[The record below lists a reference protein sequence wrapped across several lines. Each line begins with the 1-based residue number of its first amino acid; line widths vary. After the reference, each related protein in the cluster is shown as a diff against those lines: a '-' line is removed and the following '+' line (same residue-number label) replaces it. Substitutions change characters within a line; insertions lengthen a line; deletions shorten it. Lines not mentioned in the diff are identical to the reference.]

1 MTTTIIKA
9 HQVPSP
15 RGGKRAR
22 AAWTPTPCAD
32 PAGRMRTALVRFD
45 AIVTLLQ
52 RERAAHRLETV
63 LAQPTPQALVDAYAA
78 DLAPWCPV
86 AKSDTT
92 SDTTV
97 VFTYRVVKR
106 LIGGWPDPRT
116 IAEFSLGT
124 DGRIR
129 ARDVVGDR
137 DAPGGRLCYRRW
149 VLCPIYPIV
158 LDVLLDGVGEGP
170 VGLEET
176 SPERLA
182 EAAPEAEAL
191 LHRLPQLAGVP
202 LAEMG
207 SAGARISERARLAA
221 AAA

>member
-15 RGGKRAR
+15 RGGRRAR
-22 AAWTPTPCAD
+22 AAWTPTPNAD

-52 RERAAHRLETV
+52 RERAAHRMETI
-63 LAQPTPQALVDAYAA
+63 LAQPTPHALLDAYAA

-86 AKSDTT
+86 ARSDTT
-92 SDTTV
+92 SATTV
-97 VFTYRVVKR
+97 VFTCRVVKR
-106 LIGGWPDPRT
+106 LIGGWPDPYT
-116 IAEFSLGT
+116 LAEVSLGT

-158 LDVLLDGVGEGP
+158 LDVLLDGVGDE
-170 VGLEET
+170 VTGLEEAG
-176 SPERLA
+176 PERLA

-191 LHRLPQLAGVP
+191 LHRIPQLASRP

-207 SAGARISERARLAA
+207 PAGARVDQRVRLT
-221 AAA
+221 